1 MYKKL
6 EEETID
12 DILEAGI
19 DEFIEKGLQGAVMS
33 GIAKKSGVSVGV
45 IYKYFGDK
53 DTFFLA
59 CVRHSLELMDATL
72 QEAAAGGGP
81 LAARMQR
88 LILALIRQSR
98 SHASYNA
105 MYNEITSGSCR
116 KYAGTLAREIES
128 RTAALYTR
136 LFDGAQQGG
145 QLTERIEPQ
154 LFAFFFDNLLM
165 MLQFSYSCE
174 YYQERMQIFCG
185 DAALDDTKMADRL
198 TRFLLGAMKGDVCSI
213 SSLTT
218 SEQPESRPACS
229 EPNRISG

>member
-6 EEETID
+6 D
-12 DILEAGI
+12 QAALDAILECGV
-19 DEFIEKGLQGAVMS
+19 DEFARCGFQPASV
-33 GIAKKSGVSVGV
+33 ANVARAAGVSVGV

-53 DTFFLA
+53 QSLFLA
-59 CVRHSLELMDATL
+59 CVRHSLELLDATL
-72 QEAAAGGGP
+72 REAVPEGADAETSIRALVPALIAAA
-81 LAARMQR
+81 
-88 LILALIRQSR
+88 RQ
-98 SHASYNA
+98 HGNYNVL
-105 MYNEITSGSCR
+105 YNEITSGSCR

-165 MLQFSYSCE
+165 MLQFSCSCE

>member
-1 MYKKL
+1 MYRKL
-6 EEETID
+6 NEAALGA
-12 DILEAGI
+12 ILEAGI
-19 DEFIEKGLQGAVMS
+19 AEFARCGFQPASIAAV
-33 GIAKKSGVSVGV
+33 AKNAGVSVGV

-105 MYNEITSGSCR
+105 MYN
-116 KYAGTLAREIES
+116 ES

>member
-1 MYKKL
+1 MYRKL
-6 EEETID
+6 DEAALGT
-12 DILEAGI
+12 ILEAGI
-19 DEFIEKGLQGAVMS
+19 AEFARCGFQPASVAS
-33 GIAKKSGVSVGV
+33 VAKNAGVSVGV

-53 DTFFLA
+53 DAFFLA
-59 CVRHSLELMDATL
+59 CVRHSLELLDATL

-81 LAARMQR
+81 L
-88 LILALIRQSR
+88 
-98 SHASYNA
+98 
-105 MYNEITSGSCR
+105 E
-116 KYAGTLAREIES
+116 
-128 RTAALYTR
+128 
-136 LFDGAQQGG
+136 GG

-174 YYQERMQIFCG
+174 YYQERMRIFCG
-185 DAALDDTKMADRL
+185 EAALEDTKMADRL

-218 SEQPESRPACS
+218 SERPESRPACS